1 MRVGWNGL
9 DVVVYVVLHEVLGFL
24 LFSVCSWVY
33 CCLCGAGNALLPLTL
48 QLSTVRP
55 LECSFTL
62 EEVIDKLT
70 LIGSAIIEC
79 QLAPTVFHISLP
91 LAFVDTFPNNTQHP
105 LTFHHIINKV
115 TLIKLT
121 KLVLNPLQP
130 AMTLFRTSL
139 VLTNIPSLSRM
150 MFNSLAVG
158 VIVHPFSYVGAAIGM
173 N

>member
-1 MRVGWNGL
+1 MRVGRNGL
-9 DVVVYVVLHEVLGFL
+9 YVVVYVVLHEVLGFL
-24 LFSVCSWVY
+24 LFLVCSWVY

-105 LTFHHIINKV
+105 LTFHNILNKF

-121 KLVLNPLQP
+121 QLVLNPLQP
-130 AMTLFRTSL
+130 AMTLFHSSL
-139 VLTNIPSLSRM
+139 ILTNIPSFLRM
-150 MFNSLAVG
+150 MLNSLTMWM
-158 VIVHPFSYVGAAIGM
+158 IIHPLSYIGATIRM